1 MRPFVSLLFVGS
13 ILLHSAA
20 YAQFNFYEVDQGK
33 LFRSAQMNERSLEE
47 TVKTH
52 GIKTI
57 INLRGEN
64 KNTPWYQQESAVAAR
79 TGTQM
84 IDIAMGSETLPS
96 RENLL
101 KLLAAFKDAPR
112 PILVHCQAGADRT
125 GEAVALYEIIYMEKS
140 KQEALK
146 SLSFKYMH
154 LAFKKPAKTYFIK
167 DVWQGVEWAET
178 QYRPCEG
185 QYKYYNV
192 NNAEC
197 KNPL

>member
-1 MRPFVSLLFVGS
+1 MRLFVGLLFVGS
-13 ILLHSAA
+13 ALFQSTA

-33 LFRSAQMNERSLEE
+33 LYRSAQMNERNLEE
-47 TVKTH
+47 TIRTH
-52 GIKTI
+52 GVKTI

-64 KNTPWYQQESAVAAR
+64 PDQPWYQREAAVAAR
-79 TGTQM
+79 NGTQM
-84 IDIAMGSETLPS
+84 IDIAMNSETLPS

-125 GEAVALYEIIYMEKS
+125 GEAVALYEMIYMEKS
-140 KQEALK
+140 KHEALK
-146 SLSFKYMH
+146 SLSFKYIH
-154 LAFKKPAKTYFIK
+154 LAFKKPAKTYFIR

-178 QYRPCEG
+178 QYRPCDG

-192 NNAEC
+192 NNSEC
-197 KNPL
+197 K